1 MLSHLQYNEAIT
13 MASQRNI
20 HITDAMA
27 EAMTPTKDAVPSNV
41 ERTQLLE
48 RLADCCLEQ
57 GQYHLAAKKYAQ
69 AGNQIEVGGGK
80 KRYLLK

>member
-1 MLSHLQYNEAIT
+1 

-27 EAMTPTKDAVPSNV
+27 EAMTPTKDTVSSNV
-41 ERTQLLE
+41 ERSQLLE
-48 RLADCCLEQ
+48 SLADCCLEQ

-69 AGNQIEVGGGK
+69 AGNQIEVT
-80 KRYLLK
+80 KRIKRHLLN